1 MRRLLIALISAALLT
16 STACNRGPEWHTA
29 LVETETVVPPK
40 IVLLGP
46 TDGSKGVPTSA
57 EIRFTLAG
65 AVQVSVVLVDA
76 GGVQLDGEMRT
87 DTLSWVPANQLRY
100 GQQYT
105 ATVIATKS
113 DGTTAEAR
121 TTFTTMAQPATV
133 VEAATFI
140 YDDDVLGV
148 ALPIVVTF
156 ERDIPEKDRAAVQR
170 RLFVRSDP
178 PQEGIWHWIGPSE
191 VHYRT
196 REHWLPGT
204 ILEVRLAT
212 GGLPLGSDDVVGARD
227 ITVRASIGPETTF
240 EVDNKTKRM
249 TVTQRGRVVRTIPVS
264 LGKPSDP
271 TSSGRMVIM
280 SRNPSEVFDSSTY
293 GVPVNSPRGYRTTV
307 QWPMRLTWAGEYI
320 HAAPWSVG
328 DQGRRNVS
336 HGCVNLATDQ
346 AKFVYDLAKVGDP
359 VIVTGTERHVAWGNG
374 WTDWDVPWS
383 EYVKGSAIPYEPA
396 TTSSP
401 GGS

>member
-1 MRRLLIALISAALLT
+1 MRRLLITLICAALLT
-16 STACNRGPEWHTA
+16 STACNRGPDWHTT
-29 LVETETVVPPK
+29 LVETVAPPK

-46 TDGSKGVPTSA
+46 ADGSKGVPTSA
-57 EIRFTLAG
+57 EVRFTLAG
-65 AVQVSVVLVDA
+65 AVQVTVVLVDEA
-76 GGVQLDGEMRT
+76 GVQVDGVMRT
-87 DTLSWVPANQLRY
+87 DTLSWIPASQLTY

-105 ATVIATKS
+105 ATVTATKS

-121 TTFTTMAQPATV
+121 TTFTTMAQPATL
-133 VEAATFI
+133 VEVETSI

-156 ERDIPEKDRAAVQR
+156 GRDIPEQSRAEVQR

-178 PQEGIWHWIGPSE
+178 PQEGIWHWIGSNE

-204 ILEVRLAT
+204 VLDVRIAT
-212 GGLPLGSDDVVGARD
+212 GGLPLGSDDVVGGRD
-227 ITVRASIGPETTF
+227 ITVNASIGPETTF

-249 TVTQRGRVVRTIPVS
+249 TVTQSGRVVRTMPVS

-271 TSSGRMVIM
+271 SSSGQLVIM

-293 GVPVNSPRGYRTTV
+293 GVPVNSPGGYRTTV
-307 QWPMRLTWAGEYI
+307 QWPMRLTWQGEYI
-320 HAAPWSVG
+320 HAAPWSVA

-336 HGCVNLATDQ
+336 HGCVNIATDQ

-359 VIVTGTERHVAWGNG
+359 VIMKGTERHVAWGDG
-374 WTDWDVPWS
+374 WTDWDVSWT
-383 EYVKGSAIPYEPA
+383 EYVKGSAIPYEPL
-396 TTSSP
+396 TTVSP
-401 GGS
+401 SGS